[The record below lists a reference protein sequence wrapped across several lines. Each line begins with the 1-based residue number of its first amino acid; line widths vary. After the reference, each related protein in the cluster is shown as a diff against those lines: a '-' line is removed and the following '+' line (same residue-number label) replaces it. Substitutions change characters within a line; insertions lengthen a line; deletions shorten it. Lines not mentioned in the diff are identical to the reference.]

1 MSKLYTFSPKEQEFM
16 AILWEAGEPLNRQ
29 EILGR
34 AAAKPVTWKPNSIH
48 VILNALLGKGA
59 VRVAGYCLDG
69 RKLGR
74 TFEAAI
80 TKEQYAIMQVRKV
93 LEESAALL
101 GDKPY
106 WVTRCLQEL
115 PEK

>member
-1 MSKLYTFSPKEQEFM
+1 ME
-16 AILWEAGEPLNRQ
+16 ILWEAGEPLDRQ
-29 EILGR
+29 EILNR

-48 VILNALLGKGA
+48 IILNGLLNKGA
-59 VRVAGYCLDG
+59 VRVAGYCLNS

-74 TFEAAI
+74 TFEAVI
-80 TKEQYAIMQVRKV
+80 TKEQYAIMQVRKA

-106 WVTRCLQEL
+106 WVVRCLQAL

>member
-1 MSKLYTFSPKEQEFM
+1 MSELYTFSPKERELM
-16 AILWEAGEPLNRQ
+16 EILWDAGEPLDRQ

-34 AAAKPVTWKPNSIH
+34 AEAGSVTWKPNSIH
-48 VILNALLGKGA
+48 ILLNNLLMKGA
-59 VRVAGYCLDG
+59 VAVAGYYLNS

-74 TFEAAI
+74 TFAPAI
-80 TKEQYAIMQVRKV
+80 TKEQYAIMQVRKS
-93 LEESAALL
+93 LEEAAALL

-106 WVTRCLQEL
+106 WLIRCGQEL